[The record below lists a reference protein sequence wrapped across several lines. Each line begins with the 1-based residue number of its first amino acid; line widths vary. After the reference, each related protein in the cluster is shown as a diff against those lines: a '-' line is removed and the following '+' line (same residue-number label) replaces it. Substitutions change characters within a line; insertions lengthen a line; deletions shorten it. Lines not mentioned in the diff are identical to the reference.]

1 MRKEELVMVD
11 KKLKVVIITGMS
23 GAGKT
28 VAVHSLEDLGYFVI
42 DNMLPGLAE
51 RFVDVIEDSREF
63 DKIAMVMDMR
73 SRGFYDEVLP
83 NFEKLKKRADLDVKL
98 LFLDANDVTLI
109 SRYKETRRSHPLSPQ
124 GRILDGVELERKLST
139 DLKSQADIVIDTT
152 NVTPRNLKLR
162 LNKLFGQGEGN
173 DFYVEVMSFGFKYGL
188 PLDADIVMD
197 VRFLPN
203 PFYIPELKHL
213 TGNDP
218 AVQNYVVQSQLAK
231 EFYQHLRSLL
241 EIALPGYIKE
251 GKSSLTIAIGCTG
264 GQHRSVTIANKLS
277 ADLKEKGYK
286 VNTYHRDIEKAK

>member
-1 MRKEELVMVD
+1 MVD

-51 RFVDVIEDSREF
+51 RFVDVIEDSGEF

-152 NVTPRNLKLR
+152 NVTPQNLKLR
-162 LNKLFGQGEGN
+162 LNKLFGHGEGN

-188 PLDADIVMD
+188 PLDADIVID

-203 PFYIPELKHL
+203 PFYIPELRHL

-218 AVQNYVVQSQLAK
+218 AVQNYVMQSSLAK